1 MGIFDFLF
9 KKKDT
14 DNTDKSSNPEEI
26 PDLPRNLFVDDS
38 DPNYNTSSPSLEF
51 GTKLPI
57 DIIYGFLK
65 EDYESKAYND
75 ALVNPDK
82 SYKEKNLTIIK
93 SNLEIKFKQVLLKYE
108 DMIRE
113 IEFHIKSRT
122 EAGLTD
128 LVELLKSRKETYIK
142 HVEELNHMKNDLE
155 QGELYMTGLFQSYEV
170 GFTKGLAS
178 LSIHNLKIDNNSL

>member
-1 MGIFDFLF
+1 MGIFDFIF
-9 KKKDT
+9 KRKDA
-14 DNTDKSSNPEEI
+14 DNTDTSTETNEI
-26 PDLPRNLFVDDS
+26 PEVPRNIFVDDS
-38 DPNYNTSSPSLEF
+38 EPNATSGSHSIEF

-57 DIIYGFLK
+57 DLIYGFLK

-75 ALVNPDK
+75 AIVNPDK
-82 SYKEKNLTIIK
+82 SYKEKNLKIIR

-113 IEFHIKSRT
+113 IDFHIKSRS

-128 LVELLKSRKETYIK
+128 LVEQLKSRKETYIK
-142 HVEELNHMKNDLE
+142 HVDELGKMKIDME
-155 QGELYMTGLFQSYEV
+155 QGELYMTGLFESYEV

-178 LSIHNLKIDNNSL
+178 LSLHNLKIDGNSL